1 MKGFVRTALIVALL
15 LIGGSSAALADTG
28 EVGPP
33 MLKMSFGSRVLALGG
48 AFVGVADDVY
58 YMDANPGGGEAT
70 PVLKISILHQEW
82 IEDVNYEAFRI
93 SRGLGKRLYV
103 GLGFTYMYLPFT
115 YYDYYGAQVGNSV
128 SISQALGTL
137 NLGYN
142 FRKIALSMGANL
154 KVLYNNV
161 PTDILEDRY
170 GGSYADQNYLLYA
183 GDFGIFA
190 RTDLLKTYIGPEPSF
205 MFGLTVKN
213 LGYSSAIDTLPTEIQ
228 AGISYRLFWHLL
240 LSAQFNYPLYEPLYG
255 AAGLEFDIAKKIF
268 LQAGVRISQNPML
281 AVGLGYK
288 FRDIE
293 LNASYTPRID
303 FPNVFSVSLNF
314 FFGETKSRRL
324 DERIT
329 SLLIKALEQFEDAS
343 YDEAL
348 QSANSV
354 LELDPGNKIALSLK
368 DTIEKIEKIN
378 NN

>member
-1 MKGFVRTALIVALL
+1 
-15 LIGGSSAALADTG
+15 
-28 EVGPP
+28 
-33 MLKMSFGSRVLALGG
+33 
-48 AFVGVADDVY
+48 
-58 YMDANPGGGEAT
+58 
-70 PVLKISILHQEW
+70 
-82 IEDVNYEAFRI
+82 
-93 SRGLGKRLYV
+93 
-103 GLGFTYMYLPFT
+103 
-115 YYDYYGAQVGNSV
+115 
-128 SISQALGTL
+128 
-137 NLGYN
+137 
-142 FRKIALSMGANL
+142 
-154 KVLYNNV
+154 
-161 PTDILEDRY
+161 
-170 GGSYADQNYLLYA
+170 
-183 GDFGIFA
+183 
-190 RTDLLKTYIGPEPSF
+190 
-205 MFGLTVKN
+205 MFGLTLKN

-255 AAGLEFDIAKKIF
+255 AAGLEFDIAKKLF

-324 DERIT
+324 NERIT